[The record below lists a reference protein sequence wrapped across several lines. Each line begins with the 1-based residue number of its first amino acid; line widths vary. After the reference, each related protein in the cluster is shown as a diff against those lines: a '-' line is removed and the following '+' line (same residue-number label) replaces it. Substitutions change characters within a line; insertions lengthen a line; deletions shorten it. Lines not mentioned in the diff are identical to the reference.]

1 MHPLVKAM
9 IGVLLVIS
17 AFLYIFIGIPGISRP
32 ALRDVLIV
40 LNGII
45 PLFILLLGILI
56 VWLEWD
62 EWKIERELAKEE
74 KKLEK
79 EEKKKKTRKR

>member
-1 MHPLVKAM
+1 MHPLAKAF
-9 IGVLLVIS
+9 IGVLVVL
-17 AFLYIFIGIPGISRP
+17 AALYYIFVGIPGYLRP
-32 ALRDVLIV
+32 ALPDVLTV
-40 LNGII
+40 LNGAVPIVVI
-45 PLFILLLGILI
+45 LLGIFI

-79 EEKKKKTRKR
+79 EKRRKKK

>member
-1 MHPLVKAM
+1 MHPLAKAF
-9 IGVLLVIS
+9 IGVLVVL
-17 AFLYIFIGIPGISRP
+17 AALYYIFVGIPGYLRP
-32 ALRDVLIV
+32 ALPDVLTV
-40 LNGII
+40 LNGAVPIVVI
-45 PLFILLLGILI
+45 LLGIFI

-79 EEKKKKTRKR
+79 EKKRKKK

>member
-1 MHPLVKAM
+1 MHPLAKAF
-9 IGVLLVIS
+9 IGVLVVL
-17 AFLYIFIGIPGISRP
+17 AALYYIFVGIPGYLRP
-32 ALRDVLIV
+32 ALPDVLTV
-40 LNGII
+40 LNGAVPIVV
-45 PLFILLLGILI
+45 ILLGTFI

-79 EEKKKKTRKR
+79 EKRRKKK

>member
-1 MHPLVKAM
+1 
-9 IGVLLVIS
+9 
-17 AFLYIFIGIPGISRP
+17 
-32 ALRDVLIV
+32 V
-40 LNGII
+40 LNGAI
-45 PLFILLLGILI
+45 PIFVILLGVFI

-79 EEKKKKTRKR
+79 EKKRRKK